1 MNNWK
6 ELPLNDVIELV
17 IDHRG
22 KTPKKLGFDDF
33 FSEGYP
39 VLSAKHVKTSGL
51 VNLDAMR
58 FANEEMYKKWMKEPT
73 QKGDVILTSEA
84 PLGELFYIDGSKK
97 YVLGQRVFGLR
108 PKSDVLDSMYLLV
121 WLSSAEGQ
129 GRLQA
134 RATGSTVQGIKQ
146 SELLKIMIPIPPMEV
161 QKDIANIYGS
171 LAQKIQLNTQ
181 INQTLEQIAQ
191 ALFKSWF
198 VDFEPVRA
206 KVQALSDGLSLE
218 QAELA
223 AMQAISGKTPEELT
237 ALSQTQPDRYAELA
251 ETAKAFP
258 CEMVEVDG
266 VEVPKGWECF
276 SLKEL
281 SSVIS
286 KGTTPKKS
294 SLNSCDSKE
303 TVPFIK
309 VKDISESGQVLINQ
323 VEQIPKKISSTEL
336 KRSILHKNDILISI
350 AGTIGRVAIV
360 PNELENANTNQAISF
375 IRLYNDNL
383 VGIISTFLKSRK
395 NQEDILSKVIQ
406 GVQANISLEVVRNI
420 KIFLPIN
427 FDHKAILIFNSL
439 LNKQLIN
446 QKENLLTEKS
456 RDLLLPQ
463 LLSGEIDEK

>member
-1 MNNWK
+1 MSDWK

-146 SELLKIMIPIPPMEV
+146 SELLKIMIPIPPMKV
-161 QKDIANIYGS
+161 QKDIASIYGS
-171 LAQKIQLNTQ
+171 LDQKIQLNTQ

-198 VDFEPVRA
+198 VDFDPVRA
-206 KVQALSDGLSLE
+206 KAQALSDGMSLE

-266 VEVPKGWECF
+266 VEVPKGWEVKRIDEIANIIKGKSYKSSELEKSKTALVTLKSF
-276 SLKEL
+276 NRGGGYRLDGLKEYTGKYKSEQEVFSGEL
-281 SSVIS
+281 IIAYTDVTQAADVIGKPAMVMSDSNYQHLVIS
-286 KGTTPKKS
+286 LDVGVVRPFNDVYKHFLYCLAMTDSFQAHTKSFCTGTTVLHLGK
-294 SLNSCDSKE
+294 DA
-303 TVPFIK
+303 VPSFEFINP
-309 VKDISESGQVLINQ
+309 S
-323 VEQIPKKISSTEL
+323 
-336 KRSILHKNDILISI
+336 
-350 AGTIGRVAIV
+350 
-360 PNELENANTNQAISF
+360 NELLHVFYKQTSPIFEKINLHIEENK
-375 IRLYNDNL
+375 NL
-383 VGIISTFLKSRK
+383 
-395 NQEDILSKVIQ
+395 EKV
-406 GVQANISLEVVRNI
+406 
-420 KIFLPIN
+420 
-427 FDHKAILIFNSL
+427 
-439 LNKQLIN
+439 
-446 QKENLLTEKS
+446 
-456 RDLLLPQ
+456 RDLLLPS
-463 LLSGEIDEK
+463 LLSGRS

>member
-1 MNNWK
+1 MSNLGQHLKFSN
-6 ELPLNDVIELV
+6 
-17 IDHRG
+17 G
-22 KTPKKLGFDDF
+22 KTSPDRTDTGF
-33 FSEGYP
+33 YP
-39 VLSAKHVKTSGL
+39 VYGANGIIGYSSEYNSDENTIIIGRVGSYCGSVHFSDKKCWVTDNAISARSMNLKESIFWFYYLKSLNLNSMRVGSGQPLLNQTILKSISLPDLNINKIKVGEILLSF
-51 VNLDAMR
+51 D
-58 FANEEMYKKWMKEPT
+58 
-73 QKGDVILTSEA
+73 
-84 PLGELFYIDGSKK
+84 
-97 YVLGQRVFGLR
+97 
-108 PKSDVLDSMYLLV
+108 
-121 WLSSAEGQ
+121 
-129 GRLQA
+129 
-134 RATGSTVQGIKQ
+134 
-146 SELLKIMIPIPPMEV
+146 
-161 QKDIANIYGS
+161 
-171 LAQKIQLNTQ
+171 QKIDLNTQ

-198 VDFEPVRA
+198 VDFDPVRA

-237 ALSQTQPDRYAELA
+237 ALSQAQPERYAELA

>member
-1 MNNWK
+1 MSNWK
-6 ELPLNDVIELV
+6 VMKLSEVATIVGGGTPSSSKSEYFENGNIPWITPKDLSGYNKRYISKGERNITELGLKNSSAKLLPKNTVLLTSRAPIGYVAIASNEISTNQGFKSLVLNDGHIPE
-17 IDHRG
+17 
-22 KTPKKLGFDDF
+22 F
-33 FSEGYP
+33 FY
-39 VLSAKHVKTSGL
+39 
-51 VNLDAMR
+51 
-58 FANEEMYKKWMKEPT
+58 
-73 QKGDVILTSEA
+73 
-84 PLGELFYIDGSKK
+84 
-97 YVLGQRVFGLR
+97 
-108 PKSDVLDSMYLLV
+108 YLLKNNV
-121 WLSSAEGQ
+121 HILES
-129 GRLQA
+129 
-134 RATGSTVQGIKQ
+134 RATGSTFKEISGQILKDT
-146 SELLKIMIPIPPMEV
+146 ELSIPTP
-161 QKDIANIYGS
+161 DIQ
-171 LAQKIQLNTQ
+171 QKIVDILSPLDDKIELNTQ

-198 VDFEPVRA
+198 VDFDPVRA

-294 SLNSCDSKE
+294 SLNSYDSKE

-395 NQEDILSKVIQ
+395 NQEDITSKVIQ

-439 LNKQLIN
+439 LNKQLLS
-446 QKENLLTEKS
+446 QKENLLIEKS
-456 RDLLLPQ
+456 RDLLLPK
-463 LLSGEIDEK
+463 LLSGDFSNGKN